1 MLMAA
6 AAEILPA
13 LLAVQQLDV
22 LDVEAIHPL
31 YQELTRTSPH
41 QAATVSST
49 SQQPDDRL
57 SLRTQSIS
65 QGTSTAATATATATA
80 ATNSS
85 SSSAA
90 LSEAGCSMAAP
101 VCGGHAQAQQQA
113 RRRAGPGGSQALAVQ
128 QPSRREALATLRDYL
143 TASTAKD
150 CGIMVTLQRVQPVH
164 HPGCA
169 GAASTTD
176 QHTAISHSQ
185 HTPPRQHHT
194 DLLSVGDVQEQGG
207 GSSTAGDQDRERGAQ
222 LSRGA
227 AGGGGVG
234 VSSGRIERSG
244 GVRLLHCGQSGEVY
258 AYKLAFVDLDIK
270 PSRKVASHLALD
282 QNIQRFIRAHL
293 SHPLLS

>member
-150 CGIMVTLQRVQPVH
+150 CGIMPAH
-164 HPGCA
+164 APPGSITPTSCLSGTSKNRA
-169 GAASTTD
+169 EGAAR
-176 QHTAISHSQ
+176 QGIKIARGEHSCRGGQ
-185 HTPPRQHHT
+185 
-194 DLLSVGDVQEQGG
+194 QE
-207 GSSTAGDQDRERGAQ
+207 
-222 LSRGA
+222 
-227 AGGGGVG
+227 GGGVG

>member
-101 VCGGHAQAQQQA
+101 V
-113 RRRAGPGGSQALAVQ
+113 
-128 QPSRREALATLRDYL
+128 PSRREALATLRDYL

-150 CGIMVTLQRVQPVH
+150 CCIMVTLQRVQPVH

-258 AYKLAFVDLDIK
+258 AYNLAFVDLDIK